1 MTAGAA
7 PEKQSIRLIATL
19 KFRVVVIA
27 LVMTTAL
34 TALTTLFAMQAASR
48 GMEPALLNAQAEV
61 AERVA
66 AHVGM
71 HLQMRQRALADF
83 AATLDAAHLRNPAH
97 MREHMQ
103 SMPGLTLG
111 FDLIGVSDVRGEV
124 LATLPPQVTSADVP
138 RPATHSYFRRVV
150 EEGTAQTSE
159 AIGLHINDDPA
170 VAIAAPIR
178 DGAGQIIGVAWG
190 GVRVWS
196 DELLGGLSGTGHHEL
211 IAIDQNGAIFM
222 HPDRVRIDDNVAA
235 DPELGDIYRRWI
247 RDGAIAAGAGA
258 SRFDQRDVIAYA
270 GVPEAN
276 WLVVVRTPT
285 GLAFA
290 ALDAAR
296 KAAWEIGIIA
306 AVGSALIAGLVMYWL
321 TRPVE
326 LLRKR
331 AHRLLTD
338 HDDIESDW
346 PTPSGEVGDLARVF
360 QHILRE
366 RSAVE
371 ASTVQLLARLQAV
384 LDNASVGIAFTRGDR
399 FELTSR
405 TFCSILGYEQ
415 YEMIGGPTRM
425 LHRTDQEYSEFDE
438 RAGRGLAETGAF
450 SSEVLLLRKNREP
463 FWAQLLGRQLEPGN
477 SSAGVI
483 WILEDVTEAHA
494 MREQL
499 TWTATH
505 DALTGLVNRREFD
518 RRLKALFAQV
528 EDQRFSA
535 LFLDLDRFKAVNDT
549 AGHAAG
555 DRLLIDLS
563 HIIDQAVRNADTAA
577 RLGGDEFAVLLPGC
591 AEREAQR
598 IAEEIRRLVEEYRLT
613 WDGSDYCVGASVG
626 VVEVAGGFANVEE
639 VLHAADAA
647 CYEAKRG
654 GRNQVCVYRATSR
667 DAGAVRQA

>member
-1 MTAGAA
+1 MTAGAR
-7 PEKQSIRLIATL
+7 PEKKSIRLIATL

-34 TALTTLFAMQAASR
+34 TALTTMFAMQAASH

-66 AHVGM
+66 ANVGM
-71 HLQMRQRALADF
+71 QLQMRQRSLADF
-83 AATLDAAHLRNPAH
+83 AATLDAAHLRNPTH

-103 SMPGLTLG
+103 SLPGLTLG
-111 FDLIGVSDVRGEV
+111 FDLVGVSDVRGEV
-124 LATLPPQVTSADVP
+124 LATLPAQATRIEVP
-138 RPATHSYFRRVV
+138 RPSTHSYFQRAV
-150 EEGTAQTSE
+150 EEGTAQASE
-159 AIGLHINDDPA
+159 AIGLHINGDPA
-170 VAIAAPIR
+170 LAIAAPIHDR
-178 DGAGQIIGVAWG
+178 TGQIIGVAWG

-196 DELLGGLSGTGHHEL
+196 DELLGGLSGAGHHEL
-211 IAIDQNGAIFM
+211 IAIDQKGAIFL
-222 HPDRVRIDDNVAA
+222 HPDRMRIDDNAAA
-235 DPELGDIYRRWI
+235 DPELGDIYRRWA

-258 SRFDQRDVIAYA
+258 SHLDQRNVIAYA
-270 GVPEAN
+270 GVPEVN
-276 WLVVVRTPT
+276 WLVVVRTPIA
-285 GLAFA
+285 LAFA
-290 ALDAAR
+290 ALDSAR
-296 KAAWEIGIIA
+296 KAAWEIGILA
-306 AVGSALIAGLVMYWL
+306 AIGSALFAGLVMYWL

-326 LLRKR
+326 QLRQR

-346 PTPSGEVGDLARVF
+346 PNPSGEVGDLARVF

-384 LDNASVGIAFTRGDR
+384 LDNASVGIAFTRGSR

-425 LHRTDQEYSEFDE
+425 LHRTDQEYAELDE
-438 RAGRGLAETGAF
+438 RVSQGLADTGSF
-450 SSEVLLLRKNREP
+450 SAEVLLLRKNHEP
-463 FWAQLLGRQLEPGN
+463 FWAQMLGRLLEPGN

-528 EDQRFSA
+528 EDQGFSA
-535 LFLDLDRFKAVNDT
+535 LFLDLDRFKSVNDT

-555 DRLLIDLS
+555 DRLLVDLS
-563 HIIDQAVRNADTAA
+563 HIIDQAVRNADTVA

-591 AEREAQR
+591 AEREALG
-598 IAEEIRRLVEEYRLT
+598 IADEIRRLVEEYRLT
-613 WDGSDYCVGASVG
+613 WDGRDYSVGASVG
-626 VVEVAGGFANVEE
+626 VVEVAGNFANVEE

-654 GRNQVCVYRATSR
+654 GRNQVCVYRPVQPEPGTALR
-667 DAGAVRQA
+667 A

>member
-1 MTAGAA
+1 MS
-7 PEKQSIRLIATL
+7 EKALQLITTL
-19 KFRVVVIA
+19 KFRVVVIG
-27 LVMTTAL
+27 LVMTTVL
-34 TALTTLFAMQAASR
+34 TALTTVFAIQAASR
-48 GMEPALLNAQAEV
+48 GMEPQLLGAQAEV

-66 AHVGM
+66 ANVGM

-83 AATLDAAHLRNPAH
+83 AATLDATMLRDPAH
-97 MREHMQ
+97 AREHMRA
-103 SMPGLTLG
+103 MPGLVLG
-111 FDLIGVSDVRGEV
+111 FDLVGVSDVQGEV
-124 LATLPPQVTSADVP
+124 LVTSQPMTAGAEAP
-138 RPATHSYFRRVV
+138 RPSTHSYFRRAV
-150 EEGTAQTSE
+150 EEGSTQASE
-159 AIGLHINDDPA
+159 AVGLRINDDPA
-170 VAIAAPIR
+170 LAIAAPIR
-178 DGAGQIIGVAWG
+178 GADGKVIGVAWG
-190 GVRVWS
+190 AVRVWS
-196 DELLGGLSGTGHHEL
+196 DTLLGSLSGNGHHEL
-211 IAIDQNGAIFM
+211 IAVDRQGVIVL
-222 HPDRVRIDDNVAA
+222 HPDRARIDGNVSS
-235 DPELGDIYRRWI
+235 DPELAAIYLRWA
-247 RDGAIAAGAGA
+247 RDGAIAERAGA
-258 SRFDQRDVIAYA
+258 SLLEHDDVVAYA
-270 GVPEAN
+270 GVPEVN
-276 WLVVVRTPT
+276 WLVVVRTPIK
-285 GLAFA
+285 LAFA

-296 KAAWEIGIIA
+296 SAAWKIGALA
-306 AVGSALIAGLVMYWL
+306 ALVSALVAGLVMYWL

-326 LLRKR
+326 LLRQR

-346 PTPSGEVGDLARVF
+346 PHLNGEVGDLARVF

-371 ASTVQLLARLQAV
+371 ASTMQLLTRLQAV
-384 LDNASVGIAFTRGDR
+384 LDNASVGIAFTRGGR

-425 LHRTDQEYSEFDE
+425 LHRTDQEYAELDARVSES
-438 RAGRGLAETGAF
+438 LSQTGAF
-450 SSEVLLLRKNREP
+450 SSEVMLLRKSHEP

-518 RRLKALFAQV
+518 RRLKALFAQI
-528 EDQRFSA
+528 EDGAFCA
-535 LFLDLDRFKAVNDT
+535 LFLDLDRFKTVNDT

-555 DRLLIDLS
+555 DRLLSDLS
-563 HIIDQAVRNADTAA
+563 HIIDQSVRNSDTVA

-591 AEREAQR
+591 GELEARR
-598 IAEEIRRLVEEYRLT
+598 IAEDIRRMVEDYRLN
-613 WDGSDYCVGASVG
+613 WAGHDYSVGASVG
-626 VVEVAGGFANVEE
+626 VVEVANGFDSVEA

-654 GRNQVCVYRATSR
+654 GRNQVCVYRAAHGVPGTAR
-667 DAGAVRQA
+667 RA